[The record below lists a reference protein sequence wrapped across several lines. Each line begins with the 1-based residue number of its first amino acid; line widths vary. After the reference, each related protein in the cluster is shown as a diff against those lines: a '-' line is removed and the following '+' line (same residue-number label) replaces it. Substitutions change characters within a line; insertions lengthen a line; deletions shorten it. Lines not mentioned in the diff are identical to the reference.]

1 MKINFF
7 NKLKNR
13 TYSFRFIRNAGI
25 AAITFV
31 AVLIGA
37 QSYITLDQVIQT
49 LTHNLR
55 QNRERVEILD
65 RMIILID
72 EALLTFQ
79 DLISAREASLE
90 KITSNCDEAIQL
102 SLSMAQKI
110 KHLKSAQEEKEEVAV
125 LVEKLEEFKKS
136 TLEYDAARKMQVTL
150 HRRNYLEH
158 STSEA
163 GREIKNIVKVFMYDI
178 RGTIAEAEN
187 ELIQNNYGKQTSLAS
202 MTTGAIL
209 LALFF
214 AFFLAQALNKRVKPL
229 LTGTEHLAR
238 GNFGYRV
245 ENLGEDEIG
254 QLANA
259 FNSMGEHLEKTTV
272 SRDHYEEISRA
283 KSQFLAGMSHEL
295 RTPLNAIIGF
305 SEVLKDESFGQLN
318 PKQKEYIGDIWTSG
332 QHLLSLINDIL
343 DLSKIEA
350 GKMELELE
358 DVNIPVLLQHSV
370 TMIKE
375 KAEKHGIQI
384 QFNLDKKISSITAD
398 ERKVKQIIYN
408 VLSNAVKFTPPA
420 GSITI
425 STLDADQKNVLISI
439 ADTGIGIEE
448 KDKHK
453 VFEEFQQI
461 DSSYS
466 RHYAGTGLGMPI
478 SKKMVELH
486 HGQMW
491 FESKGR
497 SRGTCFYILLP
508 KAQGKKEELKQAA

>member
-1 MKINFF
+1 MNFIEKI
-7 NKLKNR
+7 KNR
-13 TYSFRFIRNAGI
+13 TFSFRFIRNAGI
-25 AAITFV
+25 AAITFM

-37 QSYITLDQVIQT
+37 QSYITLDTVIET

-102 SLSMAQKI
+102 SLSIAQKV
-110 KHLKSAQEEKEEVAV
+110 KKLKSSDEEKEEVAA
-125 LVEKLEEFKKS
+125 LVQKLEEFKKN
-136 TLEYDAARKMQVTL
+136 TLEYDTARKMQATL

-163 GREIKNIVKVFMYDI
+163 GREIKNIVKVFVYDI

-187 ELIQNNYGKQTSLAS
+187 ELIQSNYGKQTSLAT

-214 AFFLAQALNKRVKPL
+214 ALFLAQALNKRVKPL

-272 SRDHYEEISRA
+272 SRDHYEEISKA
-283 KSQFLAGMSHEL
+283 KSQFLASMSHEL

-305 SEVLKDESFGQLN
+305 SEVLKDESFGGLN

-350 GKMELELE
+350 GKMGLEL
-358 DVNIPVLLQHSV
+358 DDLNIPELLEHSV

-375 KAEKHGIQI
+375 KAEKHGIHI
-384 QFNLDKKISSITAD
+384 QFNLDKNVSSVTAD
-398 ERKVKQIIYN
+398 ERKIKQIIYN
-408 VLSNAVKFTPPA
+408 VLSNAVKFTPLG
-420 GSITI
+420 GSITLTTTEKGKDFI
-425 STLDADQKNVLISI
+425 IISI

-466 RHYAGTGLGMPI
+466 RQYAGTGLGMPI
-478 SKKMVELH
+478 SKKIVELH
-486 HGQMW
+486 KGHMW
-491 FESKGR
+491 FESNGKNK
-497 SRGTCFYILLP
+497 GTCFYILLP
-508 KAQGKKEELKQAA
+508 KEQEKQVQLKKAA

>member
-1 MKINFF
+1 MKLL

-13 TYSFRFIRNAGI
+13 NYSFRFIRNAGI

-37 QSYITLDQVIQT
+37 HSYITLDDVVQT
-49 LTHNLR
+49 LTHNLQ

-102 SLSMAQKI
+102 SLTIAQKV
-110 KHLKSAQEEKEEVAV
+110 KQLKSSTEEKEEVQA
-125 LVEKLEEFKKS
+125 LVQKLEEFKKS
-136 TLEYDAARKMQVTL
+136 TLEYDAARKMQATL
-150 HRRNYLEH
+150 HRQNYLEH
-158 STSEA
+158 STGET

-178 RGTIAEAEN
+178 RGGITEAEN
-187 ELIQNNYGKQTSLAS
+187 QLIAKNQGKQQSLAT

-209 LALFF
+209 LAMFF
-214 AFFLAQALNKRVKPL
+214 AFFLAQALSKRVQPL
-229 LTGTEHLAR
+229 LTGTEHMAR
-238 GNFGYRV
+238 GQFDYRV
-245 ENLGEDEIG
+245 KDLGKDEIG
-254 QLANA
+254 QLASA
-259 FNSMGEHLEKTTV
+259 FNNMGEQLEKTTV
-272 SRDHYEEISRA
+272 SRNHFEEISKA
-283 KSQFLAGMSHEL
+283 KSQFLSSMSHEL

-305 SEVLKDESFGQLN
+305 SEVLRDESFGELN
-318 PKQKEYIGDIWTSG
+318 NKQKEYIGDIWTSG
-332 QHLLSLINDIL
+332 KHLLSLINDIL
-343 DLSKIEA
+343 DLSKVEA
-350 GKMELELE
+350 GKMELEL
-358 DVNIPVLLQHSV
+358 DQVNIPLLLQGSL

-375 KAEKHGIQI
+375 KAEKHGIELKLNI
-384 QFNLDKKISSITAD
+384 DKKVLDIAAD

-408 VLSNAVKFTPPA
+408 VLSNSVKFTPQG

-425 STLDADQKNVLISI
+425 TVQEKDRDNILISI
-439 ADTGIGIEE
+439 ADTGIGIED

-461 DSSYS
+461 DSTYS
-466 RHYAGTGLGMPI
+466 RQYAGTGLGMPL

-486 HGQMW
+486 HGKMW
-491 FESKGR
+491 FESKGKNK
-497 SRGTCFYILLP
+497 GTCFYVLLP
-508 KAQGKKEELKQAA
+508 KSQESVKELQQAA

>member
-1 MKINFF
+1 MKINFI

-25 AAITFV
+25 AAITSV

-37 QSYITLDQVIQT
+37 HSYMTLDNVVQT
-49 LTHNLR
+49 LTHNLQ

-65 RMIILID
+65 RMIVLID

-79 DLISAREASLE
+79 DLISAQEASLE

-102 SLSMAQKI
+102 SLVMGEKI
-110 KHLKSAQEEKEEVAV
+110 KQLKSSSEEKEEVQA
-125 LVEKLEEFKKS
+125 LVQKLEEFKKY
-136 TLEYDAARKMQVTL
+136 TLEYDVARKMQSTL

-158 STSEA
+158 TTSES

-178 RGTIAEAEN
+178 RGTIIEAEN
-187 ELIQNNYGKQTSLAS
+187 ELIERNQGKQQSLAT

-214 AFFLAQALNKRVKPL
+214 SFFLASALSNRVQPL
-229 LTGTEHLAR
+229 LTGTQHMSR
-238 GNFGYRV
+238 GNFNYRV
-245 ENLGEDEIG
+245 KNLGKDEIG
-254 QLANA
+254 QLASA
-259 FNSMGEHLEKTTV
+259 FNNMGEQLEKTTV
-272 SRDHYEEISRA
+272 SRDHYEDISKA

-332 QHLLSLINDIL
+332 KHLLSLINDIL
-343 DLSKIEA
+343 DLSKVEA
-350 GKMELELE
+350 GKMELEL
-358 DVNIPVLLQHSV
+358 DQVLIPTLLQGSL

-375 KAEKHGIQI
+375 KSEKHGIQLKLNI
-384 QFNLDKKISSITAD
+384 DKKISAITAD
-398 ERKVKQIIYN
+398 ERKIKQIIYN
-408 VLSNAVKFTPPA
+408 VLSNAVKFTPPG

-425 STLDADQKNVLISI
+425 TAENKDRDNILISI
-439 ADTGIGIEE
+439 ADTGIGIED

-461 DSSYS
+461 DNTYS
-466 RHYAGTGLGMPI
+466 RQYAGTGLGMPL

-486 HGQMW
+486 HGKMW
-491 FESKGR
+491 FESIGTNK
-497 SRGTCFYILLP
+497 GTCFYILLP
-508 KAQGKKEELKQAA
+508 KVQEKQDELKQAA